1 MKRKGDGSQWQDNG
15 DKTGQWSDSP
25 FCGGRR
31 FIRQGVGKWDGVSAT
46 LRERPRSL
54 VPAHARMTASGEWPE
69 QVFGL

>member
-31 FIRQGVGKWDGVSAT
+31 FIRQGVLSAGEAPVAGSGSCPDD
-46 LRERPRSL
+46 RIG
-54 VPAHARMTASGEWPE
+54 RMAGTGLWP
-69 QVFGL
+69 LS